1 MYAKLIEG
9 NLVYPPNV
17 YERADRTTIVGYP
30 QRVDLLIQD
39 GWKEVVDNEC
49 PTSGLWVSSWVEA
62 ENTITRVWTERGKTA
77 EEIAAEEQALAEEI
91 AAEEQALARE
101 TKINEYREAYAGA
114 TAQLCQLANIPVV
127 RVLEMETIQTIVL
140 PLLSGENAGMAN
152 GILTL
157 LTNIEGKLCRLD
169 GEDALERI

>member
-9 NLVYPPNV
+9 NLIYPPNI
-17 YERADRTTIVGYP
+17 YERADGTTVVGYP

-49 PTSGLWVSSWVEA
+49 PVSGLWVSIWIEE
-62 ENTITRVWTERGKTA
+62 ENTITRVWTEREKTA
-77 EEIAAEEQALAEEI
+77 EEIAAEEQVLAEEI
-91 AAEEQALARE
+91 AAKEQSLARV
-101 TKINEYREAYAGA
+101 TKINEYREAYANA
-114 TAQLCQLANIPVV
+114 TAQLCQLANIPIV
-127 RVLEMETIQTIVL
+127 RVLDMTTIQTIVL
-140 PLLSGENAGMAN
+140 PLLAGENAGTVN